1 VAGFFISLEILGR
14 TMNTSI
20 TSNRMGIVSF
30 KSTSHCGVLFDGQE
44 VVCQISRNLRLSDG
58 NNHQKNEV
66 PSSARSLENSIVVG
80 DNVMVQNHHAG
91 QPIIMERLPR
101 QNQLSRSSTTRPGGQ
116 MIEQVLAS
124 NVDQVI
130 AVFAAANPEP
140 KWNLLDRYLVMAEA
154 VDLPVWIVITKM
166 DLMEQYPTSNE
177 LNESLAVY
185 QKVGYPVLLTSCVN
199 KIGFDDLHKALKGKN
214 SVLIGKSGVGKTSLL
229 NSLLPGLDSRVNA
242 VNSITGK
249 GRHTTSAMRLL
260 SIDEQTFL
268 IDSPGTREFGLWDID
283 PYDLDWYFRDIRP
296 YLGNCKFKLDCR
308 HEDEPGCAVRKAV
321 MDSQIDPRRYQS
333 YLRLKEDFLL

>member
-1 VAGFFISLEILGR
+1 
-14 TMNTSI
+14 MNTSI

-80 DNVMVQNHHAG
+80 DMVIVQNHHAG
-91 QPIIMERLPR
+91 QPIIMERMPR
-101 QNQLSRSSTTRPGGQ
+101 QNQLSRSSATRPGGQ

-166 DLMEQYPTSNE
+166 DLREQYPTSNE

-296 YLGNCKFKLDCR
+296 FLGNCKFKLDCR

>member
-1 VAGFFISLEILGR
+1 
-14 TMNTSI
+14 MNTSI

-30 KSTSHCGVLFDGQE
+30 KSTSHCGVICDGQE

-80 DNVMVQNHHAG
+80 DMVIIQNHHAG

-101 QNQLSRSSTTRPGGQ
+101 QNQLSRSSATRPGGQ

-130 AVFAAANPEP
+130 VVFAAANPEP

-185 QKVGYPVLLTSCVN
+185 QKVGYAVLLTSCVN

-242 VNSITGK
+242 VNSITSK

-260 SIDEQTFL
+260 SIDEHTYL

-296 YLGNCKFKLDCR
+296 FLGNCKFKLDCR

-333 YLRLKEDFLL
+333 FLRLKEDFLL

>member
-1 VAGFFISLEILGR
+1 
-14 TMNTSI
+14 MNTSI

-101 QNQLSRSSTTRPGGQ
+101 QNQLSRSSTTRPVGQ